1 MERRRFLAAVVGS
14 GAAALAGCTGGGGS
28 SPATDAESPTGSA
41 ASTASSTPSG
51 EGEFPRITDRSFSRT
66 GDADGSGESASVA
79 FDGDLVRV
87 TGVVRG
93 ANGCMEASLADAE
106 YDREADE
113 LGVRVTTVREGGD
126 VCTQE
131 IVHRSYEAAVEFAG
145 GCPMSVVVEH
155 ESMDEVRT
163 VADVTR

>member
-1 MERRRFLAAVVGS
+1 MERRRFLASVVGS
-14 GAAALAGCTGGGGS
+14 GAAALAGCTGAGGDS
-28 SPATDAESPTGSA
+28 VDDTAETTRSGTPTRSGTSD
-41 ASTASSTPSG
+41 G
-51 EGEFPRITDRSFSRT
+51 EGEFPRITNRSFDRT
-66 GDADGSGESASVA
+66 GDADEPGESASVA

-93 ANGCMEASLADAE
+93 ANGCMEASLAAAE
-106 YDREADE
+106 YDADADS
-113 LGVRVTTVREGGD
+113 LRVRVTTVREGGD

-131 IVHRSYEAAVEFAG
+131 IVHRSYEATVEFAG
-145 GCPMSVVVEH
+145 GCPTSVVVEH